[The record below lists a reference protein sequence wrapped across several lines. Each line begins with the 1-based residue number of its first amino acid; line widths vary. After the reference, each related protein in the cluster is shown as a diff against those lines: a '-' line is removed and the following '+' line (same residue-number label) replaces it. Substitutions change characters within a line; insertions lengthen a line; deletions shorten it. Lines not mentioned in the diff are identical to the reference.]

1 MTYLTQMLN
10 NEELEKYKKIVQ
22 DIIDKYL
29 PEDKR
34 FSVKDFTQEWLYYLA
49 SLFLEKDPEKRK
61 EIYKE
66 IETKKKEAEK
76 RFKESERNFLELN
89 NEILAKKDE
98 YDKIFNTINEL
109 NSLSDDVN
117 IDQEL
122 DSNLD
127 QF

>member
-1 MTYLTQMLN
+1 MVN
-10 NEELEKYKKIVQ
+10 KEELEEYKKTVQ
-22 DIIDKYL
+22 DIINKYL

-34 FSVKDFTQEWLYYLA
+34 FSLKNFTQEWLYYLA

-66 IETKKKEAEK
+66 IEIKKNEAEK
-76 RFKESERNFLELN
+76 RFKEAERNFLELN
-89 NEILAKKDE
+89 NEIVEKKEE

-109 NSLSDDVN
+109 NALSNDVN
-117 IDQEL
+117 VDQEL

>member
-1 MTYLTQMLN
+1 MVN
-10 NEELEKYKKIVQ
+10 KEELEEYKKTVQ

-34 FSVKDFTQEWLYYLA
+34 FSVKNFTQEWLYYLA
-49 SLFLEKDPEKRK
+49 SLFLEKDKEKRK

-66 IETKKKEAEK
+66 IEIKKNEAEK
-76 RFKESERNFLELN
+76 RFKEAERNFLELN
-89 NEILAKKDE
+89 NEIVEKKEE

-109 NSLSDDVN
+109 NALSNDVN
-117 IDQEL
+117 VDQEL

>member
-1 MTYLTQMLN
+1 MVN
-10 NEELEKYKKIVQ
+10 KEELEEYKKTVQ

-29 PEDKR
+29 PKDKR
-34 FSVKDFTQEWLYYLA
+34 FSVKNFTQEWLYYLA

-66 IETKKKEAEK
+66 IEIKKNEAEK
-76 RFKESERNFLELN
+76 RFKEAERNFLELN
-89 NEILAKKDE
+89 NEIVEKKEE

-109 NSLSDDVN
+109 NALSNDVN
-117 IDQEL
+117 VDQEL

>member
-1 MTYLTQMLN
+1 MVN
-10 NEELEKYKKIVQ
+10 KEELEEYKKTVQ

-34 FSVKDFTQEWLYYLA
+34 FSVKNFTQEWLYYLA
-49 SLFLEKDPEKRK
+49 SLFLEKDSEKRK

-66 IETKKKEAEK
+66 IEIKKNEAEK
-76 RFKESERNFLELN
+76 RFKEAERNFLELN
-89 NEILAKKDE
+89 NEIVEKKEE

-109 NSLSDDVN
+109 NALSNDVN
-117 IDQEL
+117 VDQEL

>member
-1 MTYLTQMLN
+1 MIN
-10 NEELEKYKKIVQ
+10 KEELEEYKKTVQ

-34 FSVKDFTQEWLYYLA
+34 FSVKNFTQEWLYYLA

-66 IETKKKEAEK
+66 IEIKKNEAEK
-76 RFKESERNFLELN
+76 RFKEAERNFLELN
-89 NEILAKKDE
+89 NEIVEKKEE

-109 NSLSDDVN
+109 NALSNDVN
-117 IDQEL
+117 VDQEL

>member
-1 MTYLTQMLN
+1 MVN
-10 NEELEKYKKIVQ
+10 KEELEEYKKTVQ

-34 FSVKDFTQEWLYYLA
+34 FSVKNFTQKWLYYLA

-66 IETKKKEAEK
+66 IEIKKNEAEK
-76 RFKESERNFLELN
+76 RFKEAERNFLELN
-89 NEILAKKDE
+89 NEIVEKKEE

-109 NSLSDDVN
+109 NALSNDVN
-117 IDQEL
+117 VDQEL

>member
-1 MTYLTQMLN
+1 MVN
-10 NEELEKYKKIVQ
+10 KEELEEYKKTVQ

-34 FSVKDFTQEWLYYLA
+34 FSVKNFTQEWLYYLA

-66 IETKKKEAEK
+66 IEIKKNEAEK
-76 RFKESERNFLELN
+76 RFKEAERNFLELN
-89 NEILAKKDE
+89 NEIVEKKEE

-109 NSLSDDVN
+109 NALSNDVN
-117 IDQEL
+117 VDQEL

>member
-1 MTYLTQMLN
+1 MVN
-10 NEELEKYKKIVQ
+10 KEELEEYKKTVQ

-34 FSVKDFTQEWLYYLA
+34 FSVKNFTQEWLYYLA
-49 SLFLEKDPEKRK
+49 SLFLEKNPEKRK

-66 IETKKKEAEK
+66 IEIKKNEAEK
-76 RFKESERNFLELN
+76 RFKEAERNFLELN
-89 NEILAKKDE
+89 NEIVEKKEE

-109 NSLSDDVN
+109 NALSNDVN
-117 IDQEL
+117 VDQEL

>member
-1 MTYLTQMLN
+1 MVN
-10 NEELEKYKKIVQ
+10 KEELEEYKKTVQ
-22 DIIDKYL
+22 DIINKYL

-34 FSVKDFTQEWLYYLA
+34 FSVKNFTQEWLYYLA

-66 IETKKKEAEK
+66 IEIKKNEAEK
-76 RFKESERNFLELN
+76 RFKEAERNFLELN
-89 NEILAKKDE
+89 NEIVEKKEE

-109 NSLSDDVN
+109 NALSNDVN
-117 IDQEL
+117 VDQEL